1 MSGAALTRPPFPC
14 IMGTNTKTRQ
24 GRCLFLPKEDDIMRT
39 KNISL
44 LLALTLLLTAL
55 AGVAGRAGLPCR

>member
-1 MSGAALTRPPFPC
+1 
-14 IMGTNTKTRQ
+14 MGTNTKTRQ

-44 LLALTLLLTAL
+44 LLALTLLLSAAL
-55 AGVAGRAGLPCR
+55 MLLEQGREDVFIPGG